1 MMSGSVVVLLLLTA
15 VGSVLITWLLPMAF
29 KSKPPYG
36 LAVDIAVGTGVGIA
50 WSLVA
55 YLMISP
61 LIGLRGWLALV
72 MSAGDAIGFAAVMTW
87 VLRRIRK

>member
-1 MMSGSVVVLLLLTA
+1 MSGSVLVLLLLTV

-29 KSKPPYG
+29 KSEPPYG
-36 LAVDIAVGTGVGIA
+36 LAVDIAVGTAAAIA

-55 YLMISP
+55 YLVVSP

-72 MSAGDAIGFAAVMTW
+72 MSASDAIGLAAVMTW
-87 VLRRIRK
+87 VLRRIKK